1 MVKIYKDWYLD
12 VDGGGHYY
20 EVLKAIEYKPD
31 GSPARGRMMQ
41 DGFLTAAEAI
51 SYVFE
56 AEVREKV
63 KQPALLDLADFKAI
77 YSELADEIAAA
88 TSAHKDPS
96 LPKAR
101 KYDPL
106 AGIETR

>member
-1 MVKIYKDWYLD
+1 MVKIYKDWYLT
-12 VDGGGHYY
+12 VDAGGHYY
-20 EVLKAIEYKPD
+20 DVMKAVDYKPD
-31 GSPARGRMMQ
+31 GSPARGRMIQ

-63 KQPALLDLADFKAI
+63 KQPALLDLAEFKTI

-88 TSAHKDPS
+88 TSAHVDPS
-96 LPKAR
+96 LPKAW

>member
-12 VDGGGHYY
+12 VDKGGHFY
-20 EVLKAIEYKPD
+20 EVLKAREYKPD
-31 GSPARGRMMQ
+31 GSPARGQVIQ
-41 DGFLTAAEAI
+41 DGFLTSAEAI

-63 KQPALLDLADFKAI
+63 KQPALLDLAEFKSI
-77 YSELADEIAAA
+77 YSQLVDEIAAA
-88 TSAHKDPS
+88 TSPHTDPS
-96 LPKAR
+96 VPKAW